1 MGKDCNRRGFRSTN
15 FLYVVIL
22 CLLLSPATGF
32 AQTKRI
38 NLELK
43 NVTVQE
49 AVTSL
54 NRTENY
60 SILVSSDEVDL
71 NKRISVSA
79 QNATIREILD
89 QVFAGQEVNCTIN
102 GNRIIVT
109 KRQSAPMAETP
120 TAPDDSVYGRVTD
133 TKGQPIIAAT
143 VTIEGSQKGT
153 LTGADG
159 TFELTEVTF
168 PAQLN
173 ISYLGYITQT
183 ATIEQGGG
191 NLPLNIVLKESDN
204 LMDEVVV
211 VGYGTQRRANLSG
224 AVATISGKDLNAR
237 PVVSAAN
244 ALQGADPSVNITF
257 GTGSPE
263 SSYSINIRGSIS
275 LNSGSPLVL
284 ADGVEVSLSQINPN
298 DIESVSVLKDASSCA
313 IYGAKASA
321 GVILVTTKKGAAG
334 KATVSY
340 SNNIGWTQPTTPTDF
355 ITNGYDYATI
365 VNDLYFSRYAYNA
378 FNYTDADWAALEA
391 RRYDTTEH
399 PDRPWVVIGDDGKYH
414 YYGNFDWYHSIYN
427 TNRFHQEHNLSLS
440 GGGKD
445 VNYYVS
451 GRYYQQ
457 DGVLGG
463 NMIRNKENYKNY
475 SFRAKFDA
483 QLFKWAKW
491 STNASLNAVN
501 QKYPGPLN
509 EAQTIAAL
517 EENVA
522 PMFVPYN
529 PDGSIVMYPA
539 DLRNVALG
547 KGRTAALADPTN
559 KHTIEN
565 LSLTLSN
572 SLQLKLH
579 KDLTFDASYN
589 INNYRRLYK
598 DRTAANIYSDAVGV
612 TKTTTHYQK
621 DTYRERPYEYTYHN
635 VDAYF
640 TYEHSWNKEH
650 NFKAVAGMNY
660 EKYRLVDNIVEQFGL
675 GSDQIDSFNSVNDDT
690 YWLVQQDISAYKTLG
705 FFARINYDYKGKYLF
720 EASMRADG
728 TSRFAKKDRWG
739 YFPSVSAGWRFTEE
753 RFMEGVRHWW
763 DNGKIRLSYGALGN
777 QQVSNY
783 LYLQTIGTG
792 TLNYLFDDSGKASYA
807 SVSDPMSSN
816 LTWETVYTYNLGL
829 DLSFLQNRLSFTGDF
844 FIRDTK
850 DMLTQSLTLPSVYGA
865 ATPTE
870 NCADLRTK
878 GWELSITWRDQ
889 FKLGGKPFNYSLRAM
904 LWDSRSWITDYY
916 NETGDLTTYYK
927 GMEIGEIWGFRT
939 AGIYASN
946 AEALNGPAYNFFKN
960 GEMFRAYAGDLRF
973 VDVDGDGIMT
983 KGNRTL
989 SNHGDMEIIG
999 NQSPR
1004 YQYSINMS
1012 LNWNGIGLSML
1023 WQGVGK
1029 RDWYP
1034 WTESGFFWGKW
1045 NRAYNSL
1052 MKTQTGDRVVKI
1064 DKSTDNWR
1072 VTNMDKNPYW
1082 TRMVSLAANRND
1094 GPLTWENDHY
1104 LQDAS
1109 YIRLKN
1115 ITVDYTF
1122 PKHICKKLRIEG
1134 LKIYVSG
1141 ENLFTHSPM
1150 FKYTDMFDPEVITSG
1165 DSDFASTQKSGLGGT
1180 GNGYSYPMLKTVTLG
1195 VNVTF

>member
-1 MGKDCNRRGFRSTN
+1 MSLRPHITFLTRLATFLPLFATIAAFGQQSAGTFRIAGSVTD
-15 FLYVVIL
+15 Y
-22 CLLLSPATGF
+22 ATGEPVVG
-32 AQTKRI
+32 A
-38 NLELK
+38 
-43 NVTVQE
+43 NVVAYDAGGRPHGA
-49 AVTSL
+49 AV
-54 NRTENY
+54 
-60 SILVSSDEVDL
+60 
-71 NKRISVSA
+71 
-79 QNATIREILD
+79 
-89 QVFAGQEVNCTIN
+89 
-102 GNRIIVT
+102 
-109 KRQSAPMAETP
+109 
-120 TAPDDSVYGRVTD
+120 
-133 TKGQPIIAAT
+133 
-143 VTIEGSQKGT
+143 
-153 LTGADG
+153 GADG
-159 TFELTEVTF
+159 RFAFNCPTKAATLRV
-168 PAQLN
+168 
-173 ISYLGYITQT
+173 SMLGYRNETVKLVPERTDYDIRLRE
-183 ATIEQGGG
+183 A
-191 NLPLNIVLKESDN
+191 PSDVG
-204 LMDEVVV
+204 EVVV
-211 VGYGTQRRANLSG
+211 TGFVDKKRESYTGATHVIQRQEIENMVHTNVLNIIQLQTPGFEIFDDIANGSDPNKIPDMVLRGRSSFIEGDQTNVPLFILDGTE
-224 AVATISGKDLNAR
+224 VDISYVFDM
-237 PVVSAAN
+237 
-244 ALQGADPSVNITF
+244 PS
-257 GTGSPE
+257 
-263 SSYSINIRGSIS
+263 
-275 LNSGSPLVL
+275 
-284 ADGVEVSLSQINPN
+284 D
-298 DIESVSVLKDASSCA
+298 DIESISVLKDASASA

-889 FKLGGKPFNYSLRAM
+889 FKLGGKPFHYALTGQIGDYQTEITKYNNPTKLF
-904 LWDSRSWITDYY
+904 DSYY
-916 NETGDLTTYYK
+916 EGKKL
-927 GMEIGEIWGFRT
+927 GEIWGYHVPKLFDT
-939 AGIYASN
+939 DEEAAAYQVAINNSSN
-946 AEALNGPAYNFFKN
+946 VYQRVYNMQN
-960 GEMFRAYAGDLRF
+960 NLGRLMAGDVMFEDRDGSGSIGTGAGT
-973 VDVDGDGIMT
+973 VDDP
-983 KGNRTL
+983 
-989 SNHGDMEIIG
+989 GDMMIIG
-999 NQSPR
+999 NTTPR
-1004 YQYSINMS
+1004 YSYSFRIEAS
-1012 LNWNGIGLSML
+1012 WNGFDISAFF
-1023 WQGVGK
+1023 QGVGK

-1034 WTESGFFWGKW
+1034 TANKDDIYGANQFWQLYG
-1045 NRAYNSL
+1045 
-1052 MKTQTGDRVVKI
+1052 
-1064 DKSTDNWR
+1064 
-1072 VTNMDKNPYW
+1072 
-1082 TRMVSLAANRND
+1082 
-1094 GPLTWENDHY
+1094 
-1104 LQDAS
+1104 
-1109 YIRLKN
+1109 
-1115 ITVDYTF
+1115 
-1122 PKHICKKLRIEG
+1122 
-1134 LKIYVSG
+1134 
-1141 ENLFTHSPM
+1141 
-1150 FKYTDMFDPEVITSG
+1150 
-1165 DSDFASTQKSGLGGT
+1165 
-1180 GNGYSYPMLKTVTLG
+1180 
-1195 VNVTF
+1195 